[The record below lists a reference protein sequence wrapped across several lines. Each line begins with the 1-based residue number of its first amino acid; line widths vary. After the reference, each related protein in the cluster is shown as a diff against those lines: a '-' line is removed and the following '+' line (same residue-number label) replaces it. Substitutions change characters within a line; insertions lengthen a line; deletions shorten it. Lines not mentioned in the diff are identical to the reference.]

1 MSAPWLLD
9 GAASASSAFLGAV
22 FASGVSALAFG
33 GDVATNLLSGGRL
46 SALAQLTDADGAR
59 FLRLQTHVQRII
71 SRWLSLMVL
80 GTTMTAILLH
90 DTLAKTGLSPVAC
103 TVAALFATVVLF
115 GALAEALGALAHK
128 RPEAVALA
136 ALRLLRPLEWLIA
149 PLADPLAYLGRTV
162 SRRVKERR
170 PQHAR
175 ITETEVEFLVDA
187 SQKSG
192 TLAPEPAEIIRN
204 VLDFKNLTVRDVMVP
219 RFKVSAIEIATPLAE
234 VLALIAS
241 DGHSRYPVYRDKL
254 DDIVGLLY
262 VKDLFA
268 CVQSGKLDETTLSAL
283 TRKEALIAVETQSA
297 ASVLREMRQRR
308 QHMAI
313 VADEFGGTEG
323 VVTLEDILE
332 EIVGEIRDE
341 YDTDAM
347 LHALDGGR
355 WLADAAIPISDLEPH
370 LGRALPES
378 EGAYESLG
386 GLLVHTAGKVPDV
399 GASIMLGGFRFVVRD
414 ADEKRVTKVEIIPTA
429 PVRIEAPGVFKVPD
443 ETV

>member
-1 MSAPWLLD
+1 MSSPWLLD
-9 GAASASSAFLGAV
+9 GAASSSTALAVAGTASAI
-22 FASGVSALAFG
+22 ASLAFG
-33 GDVATNLLSGGRL
+33 GDAASNLLSGGRL
-46 SALAQLTDADGAR
+46 SALAQLNDAHGAR
-59 FLRLQTHVQRII
+59 FLRLQSQMPRIV
-71 SRWLSLMVL
+71 SRWLSLQVL
-80 GTTMTAILLH
+80 GTTTTAVMLH
-90 DTLAKTGLSPVAC
+90 DSLLRTGLTGGWCTLGALLGTVLLYGTLAESI
-103 TVAALFATVVLF
+103 
-115 GALAEALGALAHK
+115 GALAHK
-128 RPEAVALA
+128 RPEAVALT
-136 ALRLLRPLEWLIA
+136 ALRLLRPLELLVA
-149 PLADPLAYLGRTV
+149 PLADPLAFVGRFI

-170 PQHAR
+170 PQDAR

-219 RFKVSAIEIATPLAE
+219 RFKVAAIEISTPLAE
-234 VLALIAS
+234 VLAMIAA

-268 CVQSGKLDETTLSAL
+268 CVRNGKLDETTLSAL
-283 TRKEALIAVETQSA
+283 TRKQALIAVETQSA

-308 QHMAI
+308 QHLAI

-347 LHALDGGR
+347 LHSLEGGR
-355 WLADAAIPISDLEPH
+355 WLADASIPISDLEPH
-370 LGRALPES
+370 LGRALPET

-386 GLLVHTAGKVPDV
+386 GLIVHQAGKVPDI
-399 GASIMLGGFRFVVRD
+399 GASILVGGFRFVVRE
-414 ADEKRVTKVEIIPTA
+414 ADEKHVTKVEIIPTI
-429 PVRIEAPGVFKVPD
+429 PHRISEPGAMKTP
-443 ETV
+443 T